1 MLNST
6 LQEWPEEV
14 YPAYANGPGYV
25 ISSDIADFI
34 MSEFIKQNLR
44 VKSYTLL
51 LERLSSMLK
60 YHQNK
65 NMLPFTTYYYGF
77 EVAVYYVFLI
87 KLFVVLPY
95 FWSIIG

>member
-51 LERLSSMLK
+51 LERFV
-60 YHQNK
+60 HAEIP